1 MRNTKGLQ
9 RTVWG
14 GKVGRNTFFLLSQI
28 ICNIQD
34 KLYFFKN
41 MNDYENCRILVGAW
55 FQAMAGDGHP
65 GQLRKGN
72 ANQSLKQ

>member
-55 FQAMAGDGHP
+55 F
-65 GQLRKGN
+65 
-72 ANQSLKQ
+72 